1 MSVRVQRRF
10 DLDAPIEDVWDI
22 ISDPA
27 VRAKA
32 ISVVERFERSGE
44 TTIWHI
50 RLPIPLLRK
59 TIRVRT
65 RDVEIEPPKHVRFR
79 GTSKAFTVQGEHTIR
94 DANGGAI
101 VDNEFVVDGR
111 IPGVETFFRRNL
123 DKELVNLEAALKT
136 RLREE

>member
-10 DLDAPIEDVWDI
+10 DLDAPMKDVWDV

-27 VRAKA
+27 VRARA
-32 ISVVERFERSGE
+32 ISVVDRFERSGE
-44 TTIWHI
+44 TTTWYI

-65 RDVEIEPPKHVRFR
+65 RDVELEPPKHVRFR

-94 DANGGAI
+94 NSGSGTV
-101 VDNEFVVDGR
+101 VDNEFVVNGR

-123 DKELVNLEAALKT
+123 DRELENLEAALKT